1 MQLIEKNYWNENPDK
16 VIDIVEEILKFNK
29 QQKRKGLEIQ
39 TGTSTSTGRWYIW
52 NLIKR
57 NLSNHL
63 FLVSSK
69 RNY

>member
-39 TGTSTSTGRWYIW
+39 PGTSTSTGRWYIW

>member
-52 NLIKR
+52 NPIKR

>member
-1 MQLIEKNYWNENPDK
+1 MQLIEKNSWNENPDK